1 MKMKKENLT
10 SRDLQAMETRRKIFN
25 TAAQLI
31 TEKGFDN
38 VTVEE
43 ICKQSGVAKGLFY
56 HYFNSKADIVIETYM
71 DVDNKFSAEVMALP
85 ATTPYD
91 RVIYAVSFQAR
102 YAKAKGLEFVKQIY
116 KHQLDTGTSFFI
128 SEDRAFFRLIRDA
141 IREGQQKNQ
150 LRSDFSAEVLTR
162 LALSISRGITYDWCL
177 HDGDYDIEEVMR
189 RSFLM
194 LLPSFEVT

>member
-71 DVDNKFSAEVMALP
+71 DVSPFH
-85 ATTPYD
+85 
-91 RVIYAVSFQAR
+91 I
-102 YAKAKGLEFVKQIY
+102 
-116 KHQLDTGTSFFI
+116 
-128 SEDRAFFRLIRDA
+128 
-141 IREGQQKNQ
+141 
-150 LRSDFSAEVLTR
+150 
-162 LALSISRGITYDWCL
+162 
-177 HDGDYDIEEVMR
+177 
-189 RSFLM
+189 
-194 LLPSFEVT
+194 

>member
-1 MKMKKENLT
+1 MKKENLT

-31 TEKGFDN
+31 SEKGFDH

-43 ICKQSGVAKGLFY
+43 ICKKSGVAKGLFY

-116 KHQLDTGTSFFI
+116 KHQLDTGTAFFI

-162 LALSISRGITYDWCL
+162 LVLSISRGITYDWCL

>member
-1 MKMKKENLT
+1 MKKENLT

-31 TEKGFDN
+31 TEKGFDH

-43 ICKQSGVAKGLFY
+43 ICKKSGVAKGLFY

-116 KHQLDTGTSFFI
+116 KHQLDTGTAFFI

-162 LALSISRGITYDWCL
+162 LVLSISRGITYDWCL

>member
-1 MKMKKENLT
+1 MKKENLT

-31 TEKGFDN
+31 SEKGFDH

-43 ICKQSGVAKGLFY
+43 ICKKSGVAKGLFY

>member
-1 MKMKKENLT
+1 MKKENLT

-116 KHQLDTGTSFFI
+116 KHQLDTGTAFFI

-162 LALSISRGITYDWCL
+162 LVLSISRGITYDWCL

>member
-1 MKMKKENLT
+1 MKKENLT

-31 TEKGFDN
+31 SEKGFDH

>member
-43 ICKQSGVAKGLFY
+43 ICKKSGVAKGLFY

>member
-116 KHQLDTGTSFFI
+116 KHQLDTGTAFFI

-162 LALSISRGITYDWCL
+162 LVLSISRGITYDWCL

>member
-1 MKMKKENLT
+1 MKKENLT

-31 TEKGFDN
+31 TEKGFDH

-43 ICKQSGVAKGLFY
+43 ICKKSGVAKGLFY

>member
-1 MKMKKENLT
+1 MKKENLT

-43 ICKQSGVAKGLFY
+43 ICKKSGVAKGLFY

-162 LALSISRGITYDWCL
+162 LVLSISRGITYDWCL

>member
-1 MKMKKENLT
+1 MKKENLT

-31 TEKGFDN
+31 SEKGFDN

>member
-1 MKMKKENLT
+1 MKKENLT

-25 TAAQLI
+25 TAALLI

-38 VTVEE
+38 VIVEE

-162 LALSISRGITYDWCL
+162 LVLSISRGITYDWCL

>member
-1 MKMKKENLT
+1 
-10 SRDLQAMETRRKIFN
+10 
-25 TAAQLI
+25 
-31 TEKGFDN
+31 
-38 VTVEE
+38 VEE

>member
-1 MKMKKENLT
+1 MKKENLT

-116 KHQLDTGTSFFI
+116 KHQLDTGTAFFI

>member
-31 TEKGFDN
+31 TEKGFDH

-43 ICKQSGVAKGLFY
+43 ICKKSGVAKGLFY

-162 LALSISRGITYDWCL
+162 LVLSISRGITYDWCL

>member
-31 TEKGFDN
+31 SEKGFDH

-43 ICKQSGVAKGLFY
+43 ICKKSGVAKGLFY

-116 KHQLDTGTSFFI
+116 KHQLDTGTAFFI

-162 LALSISRGITYDWCL
+162 LVLSISRGITYDWCL

>member
-162 LALSISRGITYDWCL
+162 LVLSISRGITYDWCL

>member
-1 MKMKKENLT
+1 MKKENLT

>member
-1 MKMKKENLT
+1 MKKENLT

-162 LALSISRGITYDWCL
+162 LVLSISRGITYDWCL

>member
-1 MKMKKENLT
+1 MKKENLT

-31 TEKGFDN
+31 SEKGFDH

-43 ICKQSGVAKGLFY
+43 ICKKSGVAKGLFY

-162 LALSISRGITYDWCL
+162 LVLSISRGITYDWCL